1 MPIVRTASDLQRNIN
16 EIYDV
21 CERTKEPGYI
31 TRNGRSNLVVM
42 DASAYEEQESIKR
55 ALYESEMRRYKALM
69 QSEDEVVAG
78 RTFTLDEARAARK
91 QKRAS

>member
-1 MPIVRTASDLQRNIN
+1 
-16 EIYDV
+16 
-21 CERTKEPGYI
+21 
-31 TRNGRSNLVVM
+31 M